1 MSELP
6 MSAITGRPNVDGE
19 GVDELGTRQHGSRRP
34 ANSVYGS
41 LRWAWYTLTSMR
53 TALILLFLLALA
65 AVPGSVLPQ
74 RGNNPIAVGNFYRA
88 HPTWAPIVNH
98 FGGFDVFGSAWFA
111 AIYLLLFISL
121 AGCVIPRSR
130 RHIVAMKARPPAA
143 PRNMSRLP
151 LSVRWES
158 DMEPGAALEAAH
170 QLLRTR
176 RFRAD
181 LSATSVDAEKGHL
194 RETGNLLFHLSLLVV
209 LIGIA
214 ISSTFGFTGNV
225 LVKEHDG
232 FADTQIDYD
241 SLSPGRFVDVAK
253 LPPFSFTLKSFNA
266 TYQETGS
273 MRGEATTFDAE
284 VSWQPNLSAAPR
296 DYDIRVNHPL
306 STGGANVYLVGHGY
320 APRFIVK
327 DGDGHVFDDYT
338 PFLPQNSEFLSQGVV
353 KLPDAAPDELGIT
366 GFFLPTAALDPVTNQ
381 PESTFPAP
389 DNPAVVI
396 GIFAGD
402 LGLSGGQTQSVYT
415 LDTTNMKLI
424 KSLPM
429 AVGDSYT
436 LPNGLGTITFA
447 GYDQWATFQISRD
460 PGKKIVL
467 VAVGAVVVGLVLSLR
482 IRRRRL
488 WVRALP
494 GPAGRT
500 VVEVGGLTRTDAS
513 GGFDEEF
520 AKLSAELRELIPAA
534 QPADPAAVGVVGNA
548 VTDRTPDAPR
558 HSTEEE

>member
-1 MSELP
+1 M
-6 MSAITGRPNVDGE
+6 A
-19 GVDELGTRQHGSRRP
+19 
-34 ANSVYGS
+34 
-41 LRWAWYTLTSMR
+41 
-53 TALILLFLLALA
+53 
-65 AVPGSVLPQ
+65 
-74 RGNNPIAVGNFYRA
+74 
-88 HPTWAPIVNH
+88 
-98 FGGFDVFGSAWFA
+98 
-111 AIYLLLFISL
+111 
-121 AGCVIPRSR
+121 
-130 RHIVAMKARPPAA
+130 
-143 PRNMSRLP
+143 RLP
-151 LSVRWES
+151 LSTRWETTA
-158 DMEPGAALEAAH
+158 EPAAALEAAH
-170 QLLRTR
+170 LLLRSR

-181 LSATSVDAEKGHL
+181 VSTTSVDAEKGHL

-241 SLSPGRFVDVAK
+241 SLSPGRFVNVAK

-266 TYQETGS
+266 TYQQTGS
-273 MRGEATTFDAE
+273 MRGEATTFDAD
-284 VSWQPNLSAAPR
+284 VSWAPNLTAAPR

-327 DGDGHVFDDYT
+327 DGAGHTFDDYT

-353 KLPDAAPDELGIT
+353 KLPDASPQELGIT

-389 DNPAVVI
+389 NNPAVVI

-402 LGLSGGQTQSVYT
+402 LGLDSGATQSVYT
-415 LDTTNMKLI
+415 LDTTKMTLI

-429 AVGDSYT
+429 AVGDTYT
-436 LPNGLGTITFA
+436 LPNGLGSVTFA

-467 VAVGAVVVGLVLSLR
+467 VAVGAVVLGLVLSLR

-488 WVRALP
+488 WVRAVP
-494 GPAGRT
+494 GEPGRT
-500 VVEVGGLTRTDAS
+500 VVDVGGLTRTDAS

-520 AKLSAELRELIPAA
+520 AKLVGELQAVIPVAQA
-534 QPADPAAVGVVGNA
+534 PAQVVQPLQPAESSGEVAVLEA
-548 VTDRTPDAPR
+548 TSDAPR
-558 HSTEEE
+558 HVSEEE